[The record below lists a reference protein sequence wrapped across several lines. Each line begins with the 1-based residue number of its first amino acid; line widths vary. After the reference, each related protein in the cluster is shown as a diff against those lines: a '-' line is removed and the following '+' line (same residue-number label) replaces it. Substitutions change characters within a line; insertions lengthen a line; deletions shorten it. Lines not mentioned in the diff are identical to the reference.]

1 MRSSFKLLP
10 ALIIISALSFSFRFA
25 EVVTGISTIS
35 NAAFAAE
42 DEEKAEEKAIEEKA
56 EAEEKDTDKPEI
68 EEIEEKEEPK
78 WRDASDSNFDVT
90 GVKMELFEELT
101 TRREG
106 LDQKEQQLITREAL
120 LKAAEQELE
129 RKYQELSKLKKEIES
144 LLEQQSDEEKERI
157 QSLVKIYEGM
167 KPQDAARIFD
177 TLDLDVLI
185 NVVTGMSPRK
195 LSPVLAAM
203 NPERART
210 VTTMMAE
217 QNTLP
222 ELR

>member
-1 MRSSFKLLP
+1 MKSSFKLLP

-25 EVVTGISTIS
+25 EVVTGISTLS
-35 NAAFAAE
+35 NAAIAAE
-42 DEEKAEEKAIEEKA
+42 DEEKKDDEVSEEKESS
-56 EAEEKDTDKPEI
+56 KPEI
-68 EEIEEKEEPK
+68 EEADVEEEPK
-78 WRDASDSNFDVT
+78 WRDANDSNFDVT

-144 LLEQQSDEEKERI
+144 LLEQQSDEEQERI

-167 KPQDAARIFD
+167 KPQDAARIFN
-177 TLDLDVLI
+177 TLDLDILLD
-185 NVVTGMSPRK
+185 VVTGMSPRK

-210 VTTMMAE
+210 ITTMMAE